1 MPFFDF
7 LSPFSRRLRV
17 STIPTADS
25 TFGFTGPEGRRSTR
39 IERPVPLLITGQD
52 GLGQDFLERTSAVS
66 LNLHGCR
73 YPSRHDTH
81 VGSWITLQIGDS
93 GVGEIVTTV
102 RAQVRSVQI
111 PRNPRD
117 LYHVGVQ
124 LEKPANVW
132 RIPSPPP
139 DWMTAAQRVA
149 GELPPSK
156 EQTAAA
162 TGPGRA
168 PTPEDM
174 PQPAG
179 TSKETK
185 ENEAAPTN
193 GEADRRL
200 LTEALAGL
208 ASSVVPAS
216 PAMATASN
224 KSGFASPNPEARLN
238 SGFVSASSEARTGAA
253 VAPAKIEPTA
263 NTAGEFPGE
272 NIEAPSAPAYERPSR
287 VAITPEKLL
296 AALQPKIE
304 KAAET
309 AILAAISKHLSP
321 ALHAAINSLDE
332 AREACVKQ
340 VEESFTQQRSTVV
353 HTSREELLAR
363 LEDRL
368 DEVRGR
374 WDAQLDGYRVR
385 AEEIV
390 HRIDRQAGAAQKN
403 LGDAREVSERA
414 VREVQSKIST
424 MVTEALAQ
432 ALREFDQ
439 GIKQAAHMQLTNVLE
454 EVQGLTREATAY
466 LESNVAEARAT
477 VQTAASE
484 AISEFRRQTEI
495 HATVTA
501 TDTTQRITSALAALD
516 AEHRA
521 ACDSRR
527 NSIQSEVTRSTEQV
541 TEQFRQG
548 LRAFFYSCLVAA
560 VGAVEQHSQVTRE
573 GFQFDPMS
581 FLPPAEK

>member
-1 MPFFDF
+1 MPLFSF
-7 LSPFSRRLRV
+7 LSPFSRRPRV

-25 TFGFTGPEGRRSTR
+25 TFGYTGPEGRRSTR
-39 IERPVPLLITGQD
+39 LERPVPLLITGHD
-52 GLGQDFLERTSAVS
+52 GLGQEFLERTSAVS

-81 VGSWITLQIGDS
+81 VGTWVTMQIGDS

-102 RAQVRSVQI
+102 RAQVRSVQV

-132 RIPSPPP
+132 RIPTPPP
-139 DWMTAAQRVA
+139 DWLTAAERVA
-149 GELPPSK
+149 RELPPSK

-168 PTPEDM
+168 PTFEDM
-174 PQPAG
+174 PTAPSA
-179 TSKETK
+179 SKEAK
-185 ENEAAPTN
+185 EKDDLSTN
-193 GEADRRL
+193 GETTDRRL

-208 ASSVVPAS
+208 APAVVPTS
-216 PAMATASN
+216 PAMASTSR
-224 KSGFASPNPEARLN
+224 S
-238 SGFVSASSEARTGAA
+238 GAA
-253 VAPAKIEPTA
+253 AAPAPAKIEAKPEAILSTSPVA
-263 NTAGEFPGE
+263 NSET
-272 NIEAPSAPAYERPSR
+272 PSAAAYDRPNR
-287 VAITPEKLL
+287 VAITPERLL

-309 AILAAISKHLSP
+309 AILAAVNKHLTP

-332 AREACVKQ
+332 ARAACVKQ
-340 VEESFTQQRSTVV
+340 VEESLTQQRSAVL
-353 HTSREELLAR
+353 HGAREELLAR
-363 LEDRL
+363 LQDRL

-390 HRIDRQAGAAQKN
+390 HRIDRQAGAAQKH

-414 VREVQSKIST
+414 VRDVQTRLNT
-424 MVTEALAQ
+424 MVTEALAE

-439 GIKQAAHMQLTNVLE
+439 GIKQAAHLQLTTVLE

-484 AISEFRRQTEI
+484 AIGEFRRQTEI

-501 TDTTQRITSALAALD
+501 TDTTQRVTSALAALD

-521 ACDSRR
+521 ACDARR
-527 NSIQSEVTRSTEQV
+527 NAIQSEMAKSTEQV
-541 TEQFRQG
+541 TEQFRAG

-560 VGAVEQHSQVTRE
+560 VGAVEQHSQTTRQ
-573 GFQFDPMS
+573 GFQFDAKN
-581 FLPPAEK
+581 FLPPGE

>member
-1 MPFFDF
+1 
-7 LSPFSRRLRV
+7 V

-39 IERPVPLLITGQD
+39 IERPVPLLITGHD
-52 GLGQDFLERTSAVS
+52 GMGQEFLERTSAVS

-93 GVGEIVTTV
+93 AVDEIVTTV
-102 RAQVRSVQI
+102 RAQVRSVQV

-132 RIPSPPP
+132 RVPSPPP
-139 DWMTAAQRVA
+139 DWQTAAQRVA

-168 PTPEDM
+168 PSPEDI
-174 PQPAG
+174 PAPPL
-179 TSKETK
+179 TAKETK
-185 ENEAAPTN
+185 AHEPATN
-193 GEADRRL
+193 GETDRRL

-208 ASSVVPAS
+208 APSVVPAS
-216 PAMATASN
+216 PAMATTS
-224 KSGFASPNPEARLN
+224 KS
-238 SGFVSASSEARTGAA
+238 GAA
-253 VAPAKIEPTA
+253 VAPAKVEPKAAPLDTDV
-263 NTAGEFPGE
+263 AGQSVEVP
-272 NIEAPSAPAYERPSR
+272 NAPAYERPNR
-287 VAITPEKLL
+287 VAITPDRLL
-296 AALQPKIE
+296 AAMQPKIE
-304 KAAET
+304 KAVET
-309 AILAAISKHLSP
+309 AILSAVNKHLSP
-321 ALHAAINSLDE
+321 ALYAAINSLDE

-340 VEESFTQQRSTVV
+340 VQESVTQQRSAVI
-353 HTSREELLAR
+353 HGAREEVLAR

-414 VREVQSKIST
+414 VREVQTRINT

-454 EVQGLTREATAY
+454 EVQGLTREATAHV
-466 LESNVAEARAT
+466 ESNVAEARAT

-501 TDTTQRITSALAALD
+501 TDTTQRVTSALAALD

-521 ACDSRR
+521 ACDARR
-527 NSIQSEVTRSTEQV
+527 NAIQSEVAKSTEQV
-541 TEQFRQG
+541 TEQFRAG

-560 VGAVEQHSQVTRE
+560 VGAVEQHSQTTRE
-573 GFQFDPMS
+573 GFQFDPKN
-581 FLPPAEK
+581 FLPPGE

>member
-1 MPFFDF
+1 M
-7 LSPFSRRLRV
+7 

-25 TFGFTGPEGRRSTR
+25 TFGYAGPEGRRSTR
-39 IERPVPLLITGQD
+39 IERPVPLLITGHD
-52 GLGQDFLERTSAVS
+52 GLGQEFLERTSAVS

-81 VGSWITLQIGDS
+81 VGTWVTMQIGDS
-93 GVGEIVTTV
+93 GLDEVVTTV
-102 RAQVRSVQI
+102 RAQVRSVQV

-132 RIPSPPP
+132 RIPTTPP
-139 DWMTAAQRVA
+139 DWLTAAQRVL

-168 PTPEDM
+168 PTLEDM
-174 PQPAG
+174 MDPSA
-179 TSKETK
+179 TSE
-185 ENEAAPTN
+185 EDEAAPN
-193 GEADRRL
+193 GETTDRRL

-208 ASSVVPAS
+208 ASTVVPAS
-216 PAMATASN
+216 PVMATSA
-224 KSGFASPNPEARLN
+224 KSGAA
-238 SGFVSASSEARTGAA
+238 AA
-253 VAPAKIEPTA
+253 VAPAPVKIEPKAETET
-263 NTAGEFPGE
+263 NSFETQT
-272 NIEAPSAPAYERPSR
+272 IEGPSVPAYERPNR
-287 VAITPEKLL
+287 VAITPERLL
-296 AALQPKIE
+296 LALQPKIE

-309 AILAAISKHLSP
+309 AILGAVNKHLTP

-332 AREACVKQ
+332 ARAACVGQ
-340 VEESFTQQRSTVV
+340 LEQSLAQQRSAML
-353 HTSREELLAR
+353 HGAREELLAR

-403 LGDAREVSERA
+403 LGDAREVTERA
-414 VREVQSKIST
+414 LREVQKKISSMT
-424 MVTEALAQ
+424 TEALAD
-432 ALREFDQ
+432 ALREFDH
-439 GIKQAAHMQLTNVLE
+439 GIKQGAHQQLTKVLD

-484 AISEFRRQTEI
+484 ALSEFRRQVEI

-501 TDTTQRITSALAALD
+501 SDTTQRVTSALTALD

-521 ACDSRR
+521 ACDARR
-527 NSIQSEVTRSTEQV
+527 NAIQSEVTKSTEQV

-560 VGAVEQHSQVTRE
+560 VGAVEQHSQATRE
-573 GFQFDPMS
+573 AFQFDPKN
-581 FLPPAEK
+581 FLPPAE

>member
-1 MPFFDF
+1 M
-7 LSPFSRRLRV
+7 

-39 IERPVPLLITGQD
+39 IERPVPLLITGHD
-52 GLGQDFLERTSAVS
+52 GMGQEFLERTSAVS

-93 GVGEIVTTV
+93 AVDEFVTTV
-102 RAQVRSVQI
+102 RAQVRSVQV

-132 RIPSPPP
+132 RVPSPPP
-139 DWMTAAQRVA
+139 DWLTAAQRVA

-168 PTPEDM
+168 PTPEDI
-174 PQPAG
+174 PAPPIAA
-179 TSKETK
+179 KEAK
-185 ENEAAPTN
+185 VNEPAIN

-208 ASSVVPAS
+208 APSVVPAS
-216 PAMATASN
+216 PAIATTS
-224 KSGFASPNPEARLN
+224 KS
-238 SGFVSASSEARTGAA
+238 GAA
-253 VAPAKIEPTA
+253 VAPAKVEPKATPHDTDFAGQSIEVS
-263 NTAGEFPGE
+263 
-272 NIEAPSAPAYERPSR
+272 SAPAYERPNR
-287 VAITPEKLL
+287 VAITPDKLL

-304 KAAET
+304 KAVET
-309 AILAAISKHLSP
+309 AILAAVSKHLSP

-340 VEESFTQQRSTVV
+340 VDESFAQQRSAVV

-390 HRIDRQAGAAQKN
+390 QRIDRQAGAAQKN
-403 LGDAREVSERA
+403 LGLAREVSERA

-521 ACDSRR
+521 ACDARR
-527 NSIQSEVTRSTEQV
+527 NSIQSDVARSTEQV

-560 VGAVEQHSQVTRE
+560 VGAVEQHSQATRE
-573 GFQFDPMS
+573 GFSFDLKN
-581 FLPPAEK
+581 FLPPAE

>member
-1 MPFFDF
+1 
-7 LSPFSRRLRV
+7 V
-17 STIPTADS
+17 STIPTADT
-25 TFGFTGPEGRRSTR
+25 TFGYTGPEGRRSTR
-39 IERPVPLLITGQD
+39 VERPIPLLITGHD
-52 GLGQDFLERTSAVS
+52 GLGQEFLERTSAVS

-81 VGSWITLQIGDS
+81 VGTWVTMQIGDS

-102 RAQVRSVQI
+102 RAQVRSVQV

-124 LEKPANVW
+124 LEKPANIW

-139 DWMTAAQRVA
+139 DWLTAAQRVA

-168 PTPEDM
+168 PTAEDM
-174 PQPAG
+174 PQMPVTA
-179 TSKETK
+179 K
-185 ENEAAPTN
+185 ENESGHSN
-193 GEADRRL
+193 GETTDRML

-208 ASSVVPAS
+208 ASTVVPAS
-216 PAMATASN
+216 PAMATTA
-224 KSGFASPNPEARLN
+224 KSG
-238 SGFVSASSEARTGAA
+238 AA
-253 VAPAKIEPTA
+253 AATAPAKIEPKPDAVAATSPA
-263 NTAGEFPGE
+263 ASSETPG
-272 NIEAPSAPAYERPSR
+272 APADERPNR
-287 VAITPEKLL
+287 MAITPERML
-296 AALQPKIE
+296 AALQPRIE

-309 AILAAISKHLSP
+309 AILAAVNKHLTP
-321 ALHAAINSLDE
+321 ALHAAINSLDA
-332 AREACVKQ
+332 AREACAKQ
-340 VEESFTQQRSTVV
+340 LEEGLAQQRSAVT
-353 HTSREELLAR
+353 HGAREELLAR

-403 LGDAREVSERA
+403 LGDAREVTERA
-414 VREVQSKIST
+414 LREVQTKISS
-424 MVTEALAQ
+424 MATEALAD

-439 GIKQAAHMQLTNVLE
+439 GIKQGAHQQLTKVLD

-477 VQTAASE
+477 VQTAAAE
-484 AISEFRRQTEI
+484 ALSEFRRQVEI

-501 TDTTQRITSALAALD
+501 SDTTQRVTSALAALD

-521 ACDSRR
+521 KCDARR
-527 NSIQSEVTRSTEQV
+527 NSIRSEVMKSTEQV
-541 TEQFRQG
+541 TEQFRAG

-560 VGAVEQHSQVTRE
+560 VGAVEQHSQTTRE
-573 GFQFDPMS
+573 GLQFDPKN
-581 FLPPAEK
+581 FLPPGE

>member
-1 MPFFDF
+1 
-7 LSPFSRRLRV
+7 V

-25 TFGFTGPEGRRSTR
+25 TFGYTGPEGRRSTR

-52 GLGQDFLERTSAVS
+52 GLGQEFLERTSAVS

-117 LYHVGVQ
+117 LYQIGVQ

-132 RIPSPPP
+132 RIPTPPP
-139 DWMTAAQRVA
+139 DWLTAGQRVA

-168 PTPEDM
+168 PTADDIPK
-174 PQPAG
+174 PPAAAM
-179 TSKETK
+179 
-185 ENEAAPTN
+185 ENEAASTH
-193 GEADRRL
+193 GETMDRRL

-208 ASSVVPAS
+208 ASSVVPTS
-216 PAMATASN
+216 PAMATTS
-224 KSGFASPNPEARLN
+224 KVSSGFDSR
-238 SGFVSASSEARTGAA
+238 SGAA
-253 VAPAKIEPTA
+253 AAPARIEPNASTGSS
-263 NTAGEFPGE
+263 TFAGASVD
-272 NIEAPSAPAYERPSR
+272 APSTPANERTNR

-304 KAAET
+304 KATET
-309 AILAAISKHLSP
+309 AILAAVNKHLSP
-321 ALHAAINSLDE
+321 ALHAAINSLDA
-332 AREACVKQ
+332 AREACVQ
-340 VEESFTQQRSTVV
+340 QIEEAFAQQRSAVV

-414 VREVQSKIST
+414 LRDVQTRIST
-424 MVTEALAQ
+424 MVTDALAE

-439 GIKQAAHMQLTNVLE
+439 GIKQAAHLQLTHVLE
-454 EVQGLTREATAY
+454 EVRSLTREATAH

-501 TDTTQRITSALAALD
+501 TDTTQRVTSALAALD

-521 ACDSRR
+521 ACDARR
-527 NSIQSEVTRSTEQV
+527 SSIQADVTRSTEQV

-560 VGAVEQHSQVTRE
+560 VGAVEQHSQATRE
-573 GFQFDPMS
+573 GFQFDPKN
-581 FLPPAEK
+581 FLPPEVK

>member
-1 MPFFDF
+1 MPLFDF
-7 LSPFSRRLRV
+7 LSPFSRRPRV

-25 TFGFTGPEGRRSTR
+25 AFGYAGPEGRRSTR
-39 IERPVPLLITGQD
+39 VERPVPLLITGHD
-52 GLGQDFLERTSAVS
+52 GLGQEFLERTSAVS

-81 VGSWITLQIGDS
+81 VGTWVTMQIGDS
-93 GVGEIVTTV
+93 GLDQVVTTV
-102 RAQVRSVQI
+102 RAQVRSVQV

-132 RIPSPPP
+132 RIASPPQ
-139 DWMTAAQRVA
+139 DWLTAAQRVA
-149 GELPPSK
+149 VELPPSN

-168 PTPEDM
+168 PTLEDM
-174 PQPAG
+174 PNRSAATEEG
-179 TSKETK
+179 
-185 ENEAAPTN
+185 EAAPN
-193 GEADRRL
+193 GEATDRRL

-208 ASSVVPAS
+208 APTVVPAS
-216 PAMATASN
+216 PAMATTS
-224 KSGFASPNPEARLN
+224 KSGAA
-238 SGFVSASSEARTGAA
+238 AA
-253 VAPAKIEPTA
+253 VAPAPAKIEAKAET
-263 NTAGEFPGE
+263 
-272 NIEAPSAPAYERPSR
+272 EAISFETQTLEVPSAPAYERPNR
-287 VAITPEKLL
+287 VAITPDRLL
-296 AALQPKIE
+296 LALQPKIE

-309 AILAAISKHLSP
+309 AILAAVNKHLTP

-332 AREACVKQ
+332 ARAACVSQ
-340 VEESFTQQRSTVV
+340 LEQSLAQQRSAVL
-353 HTSREELLAR
+353 HGAREELLAR

-403 LGDAREVSERA
+403 LGDAREVTARA
-414 VREVQSKIST
+414 LREVQTKISSMT
-424 MVTEALAQ
+424 TEALAD

-439 GIKQAAHMQLTNVLE
+439 GIKQGAHQQLTKVLD

-484 AISEFRRQTEI
+484 ALSEFRRQVEI

-501 TDTTQRITSALAALD
+501 SDTTQRVTSALTALD

-521 ACDSRR
+521 ACDARR
-527 NSIQSEVTRSTEQV
+527 NAIQSEVMKSTEQV

-560 VGAVEQHSQVTRE
+560 VGAVEQHSQATRE
-573 GFQFDPMS
+573 GFQLDPKN
-581 FLPPAEK
+581 FLPPAE

>member
-1 MPFFDF
+1 
-7 LSPFSRRLRV
+7 V
-17 STIPTADS
+17 STIPSSA
-25 TFGFTGPEGRRSTR
+25 FGYMGPEGRRSTR
-39 IERPVPLLITGQD
+39 IERPVPLLVTGHD
-52 GLGQDFLERTSAVS
+52 GVGQEFLERTSAVS

-81 VGSWITLQIGDS
+81 VGTWVTMQIGDS

-102 RAQVRSVQI
+102 RAQVRSVQV

-124 LEKPANVW
+124 LEKPANIW

-139 DWMTAAQRVA
+139 DWLTAAQRVA

-168 PTPEDM
+168 PTAEDM
-174 PQPAG
+174 PKAPAAA
-179 TSKETK
+179 K
-185 ENEAAPTN
+185 ENEPAPN
-193 GEADRRL
+193 GETTDRML

-208 ASSVVPAS
+208 ASTVVPAS
-216 PAMATASN
+216 PAMATTS
-224 KSGFASPNPEARLN
+224 KSG
-238 SGFVSASSEARTGAA
+238 AA
-253 VAPAKIEPTA
+253 AAPAKIEAPRVAPKPDTA
-263 NTAGEFPGE
+263 STTSETAK
-272 NIEAPSAPAYERPSR
+272 IETPSAPAYERPNR
-287 VAITPEKLL
+287 VAITPERLL

-309 AILAAISKHLSP
+309 AILGAVNKHLTP

-332 AREACVKQ
+332 ARAACVKQ
-340 VEESFTQQRSTVV
+340 VEEGLTQQRGAVL
-353 HTSREELLAR
+353 HGAREELLAR

-414 VREVQSKIST
+414 LREVQTKISS
-424 MVTEALAQ
+424 MATEALAD

-439 GIKQAAHMQLTNVLE
+439 GIKQGAHQQLTKVLD

-484 AISEFRRQTEI
+484 ALSEFRRQVEI

-501 TDTTQRITSALAALD
+501 SDTTQRMTSALAALD

-521 ACDSRR
+521 ACDTRR
-527 NSIQSEVTRSTEQV
+527 NAIQSEVMKSTEQV

-560 VGAVEQHSQVTRE
+560 VGAVEQHSQTTRE
-573 GFQFDPMS
+573 GFQFEPKN
-581 FLPPAEK
+581 FLPPRE

>member
-1 MPFFDF
+1 M
-7 LSPFSRRLRV
+7 

-25 TFGFTGPEGRRSTR
+25 TFGFSGPEGRRSTR
-39 IERPVPLLITGQD
+39 IERPVPLLITGHD
-52 GLGQDFLERTSAVS
+52 GMGQEFLERTSAVS

-93 GVGEIVTTV
+93 AVDEIVTTV
-102 RAQVRSVQI
+102 RAQVRSVQV

-132 RIPSPPP
+132 RVPSPPP
-139 DWMTAAQRVA
+139 DWLTAAQRVA

-168 PTPEDM
+168 PTPEDI
-174 PQPAG
+174 PPPPFAAR
-179 TSKETK
+179 ETK
-185 ENEAAPTN
+185 AHEPATN
-193 GEADRRL
+193 GETDRRL

-208 ASSVVPAS
+208 APSVVPAS
-216 PAMATASN
+216 PAMATTS
-224 KSGFASPNPEARLN
+224 KS
-238 SGFVSASSEARTGAA
+238 GAA
-253 VAPAKIEPTA
+253 VAPAKVEPKAAPLDTDVA
-263 NTAGEFPGE
+263 AQSV
-272 NIEAPSAPAYERPSR
+272 EAPSAPAYERPNR
-287 VAITPEKLL
+287 VAITPDKLL
-296 AALQPKIE
+296 AAMQPKIE
-304 KAAET
+304 KAVET
-309 AILAAISKHLSP
+309 AILAAVNKHLSP

-340 VEESFTQQRSTVV
+340 VQDSVTQQRSAVM
-353 HTSREELLAR
+353 HGAREELLAR

-403 LGDAREVSERA
+403 LGDAREVTERA
-414 VREVQSKIST
+414 LREVQTKISS
-424 MVTEALAQ
+424 MATEALAD

-439 GIKQAAHMQLTNVLE
+439 GIKQGAHHQLTKVLD

-484 AISEFRRQTEI
+484 ALGEFRRQVEI

-501 TDTTQRITSALAALD
+501 SDTTQRVTSALAALD

-521 ACDSRR
+521 ACDARR
-527 NSIQSEVTRSTEQV
+527 NAIQSEVAKSTEQV
-541 TEQFRQG
+541 TEQFRAG

-560 VGAVEQHSQVTRE
+560 VGAVEQHSQATRE
-573 GFQFDPMS
+573 GFQFDPKN
-581 FLPPAEK
+581 FLTPGE